1 MIIRFDSKKSSKD
14 DNSQQ
19 TTDFAKSSSATSYKI
34 LESNDNLT
42 QTKRSKN
49 GCLTCKV
56 RKKKCDEAKPKCSDC
71 SRLGKECVYID
82 YQNMDSDSIKEIKA
96 RVEENETHMK
106 LRKRK
111 RVVTEKSTSPLS
123 FNNFKHFKSNVSERS
138 SAPNSPDISNLLN
151 HESEDSP
158 TDYSLIERANNL
170 LITSN
175 IGSTNDLTHNP
186 GHLSKVTFADDS
198 IHNDDIIN
206 DNNENRDEDDDEKH
220 DQYQRDESPNSLDE
234 EHRSLVTHFYNDKNY
249 RLIFENTK
257 EGPLSPD
264 FSNVF
269 KDQPFLNDNHDL
281 TTFLNFVTSPSNSK
295 FALNEVESHKLIAP
309 PTPTINGNLL
319 STLSP
324 RGRYL
329 YDYYVNVICNSVSV
343 APKLTKTT
351 ENFYLQVFVPLALQ
365 DEGVM
370 FSILSWAC
378 FHLGKPDDIREGLN
392 YVKLALRHF
401 HSQVSTDK
409 DTIIRKV
416 STLLILLAAEICR
429 GDVKNWTKYLDWGSK
444 LVNSIGGI
452 KSFRQTKQQ
461 FWLISNFAYHDVLAS
476 DKVDKGLYFSNN
488 EYSDIFTNELSNGI
502 LNPLVGVAKEIYL
515 RIGEISALAYET
527 NTKLANLKNELN
539 EKNIST
545 SPVYELRTDAS
556 EATFSGN
563 GHGSPDSE
571 MSNHA
576 KINEILLSVKLEAM
590 ELDKRI
596 EAVKPEPKELIDL
609 SDQEFEWQITLFET
623 FKLSAKLYLRQA
635 ILKCNPTSLESQIIT
650 NDLIKCLDIILG
662 SPVEASLLF
671 PVFMAAIHCVNQFE
685 RDGMMN
691 RIDKFIQTYGP
702 WSINRAKVVIE
713 KIWQKNPDGDKV
725 VDWNKVLKDLGWN
738 INFA

>member
-1 MIIRFDSKKSSKD
+1 MIIRFDSKKSNHKD
-14 DNSQQ
+14 DTQQ
-19 TTDFAKSSSATSYKI
+19 VNKTTKSPTPTPFKI
-34 LESNDNLT
+34 LNAIDT
-42 QTKRSKN
+42 QAQTKRSKN

-56 RKKKCDEAKPKCSDC
+56 RKKKCDEIKPICSDC

-82 YQNMDSDSIKEIKA
+82 YQAMDPHTIKEIKA
-96 RVEENETHMK
+96 RVEENEFHLK
-106 LRKRK
+106 LRKRR
-111 RVVTEKSTSPLS
+111 RVAKDTSTSPMDFQSYKLL
-123 FNNFKHFKSNVSERS
+123 KSNMSDRS

-151 HESEDSP
+151 NDSEDSYA
-158 TDYSLIERANNL
+158 DYAQIESANNI

-175 IGSTNDLTHNP
+175 IGQSTSL
-186 GHLSKVTFADDS
+186 
-198 IHNDDIIN
+198 
-206 DNNENRDEDDDEKH
+206 
-220 DQYQRDESPNSLDE
+220 RDESDQLLKSSFIAEPHKDDDDTDDGEEKTSSRFEELQTTDSPKSLDE
-234 EHRSLVTHFYNDKNY
+234 EHGSLVTPFYNEKNFK
-249 RLIFENTK
+249 LIFENNKDSPKSPNTLSGFK
-257 EGPLSPD
+257 EHLFLNENNDLTSFINFVNNPLSPK
-264 FSNVF
+264 FTTNNNPQNLNVI
-269 KDQPFLNDNHDL
+269 
-281 TTFLNFVTSPSNSK
+281 SP
-295 FALNEVESHKLIAP
+295 P
-309 PTPTINGNLL
+309 PNLNGNLL

-343 APKLTKTT
+343 APKLTKTI
-351 ENFYLQVFVPLALQ
+351 ENCYLQVFVPLALQ

-370 FSILSWAC
+370 YSILSWAC
-378 FHLGKPDDIREGLN
+378 FHIGQPEDIQEGLN
-392 YVKLALRHF
+392 YVMLALRHF
-401 HSQVSTDK
+401 HSQSCYDK
-409 DTIIRKV
+409 DTVIRKI
-416 STLLILLAAEICR
+416 SSLLILLAAEICR

-444 LVNSIGGI
+444 LVNAVGGI
-452 KSFRQTKQQ
+452 ESFRQTKQQ

-476 DKVDKGLYFSNN
+476 DKVEKGLYFSNN

-502 LNPLVGVAKEIYL
+502 LNPLVGVAKEIFL

-539 EKNIST
+539 EQNIST
-545 SPVYELRTDAS
+545 SPVYEYNGEHKDGNTPI
-556 EATFSGN
+556 N
-563 GHGSPDSE
+563 GHGSPDSDI
-571 MSNHA
+571 SNHA

-635 ILKCNPTSLESQIIT
+635 ILKCNPSSLESQIIT

-662 SPVEASLLF
+662 SPVEASLVF
-671 PVFMAAIHCVNQFE
+671 PVFMAAIHCINQFE
-685 RDGMMN
+685 RDGMIN
-691 RIDKFIQTYGP
+691 RIDKFIQTYGT

-713 KIWQKNPDGDKV
+713 KIWQANPDGDKV